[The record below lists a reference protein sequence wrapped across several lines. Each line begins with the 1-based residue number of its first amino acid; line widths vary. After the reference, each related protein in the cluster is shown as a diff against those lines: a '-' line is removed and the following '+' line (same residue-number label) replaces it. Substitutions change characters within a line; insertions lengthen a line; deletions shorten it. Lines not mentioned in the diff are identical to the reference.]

1 MNGISLTKV
10 VLTGAMSALIVAL
23 TACGNVGS
31 PPARYGMVKQ
41 AGTGLQFG
49 SVVEKN
55 FLTDAAFHTNKKIKI
70 RTRNTSGD
78 PAFDLGGF
86 RGMLESSYRNKGYEP
101 TTGDNF
107 GILID
112 VNVMYSGQIQ
122 TNLANEYSFLGAAA
136 GGLAGAAQGSAVGT
150 LAGAV
155 AGATLGGILGSFVT
169 DDTYIVIAR
178 VTYGKIKGRKRF
190 KKRVTFSRSPR
201 YSDADD
207 DDDEELA
214 RGFRRS
220 MTTGVSVFAG
230 GRNTPQSAIAAQ
242 VRQRFA
248 RIVSDII

>member
-1 MNGISLTKV
+1 MNGMSYTKV
-10 VLTGAMSALIVAL
+10 VLTGVAAAMIFSLA
-23 TACGNVGS
+23 ACGNIGV
-31 PPARYGMVKQ
+31 PPSRMGMVKQ
-41 AGTGLQFG
+41 PGTGFQFG

-55 FLTDAAFHTNKKIKI
+55 LVTDAAFHTNKKIKI

-86 RGMLESSYRNKGYEP
+86 QGMLDASYRGKGYEP
-101 TTGDNF
+101 TTGDDF

-112 VNVMYSGQIQ
+112 VNVMYSGQVQ

-136 GGLAGAAQGSAVGT
+136 GGLSGASQGSTIGT
-150 LAGAV
+150 AAGVV
-155 AGATLGGILGSFVT
+155 AGATLGSILGSFIT
-169 DDTYIVIAR
+169 DDTYIIIAS

-220 MTTGVSVFAG
+220 MSTGVSVFAG
-230 GRNTPQSAIAAQ
+230 GRNTPQAAIAAQ